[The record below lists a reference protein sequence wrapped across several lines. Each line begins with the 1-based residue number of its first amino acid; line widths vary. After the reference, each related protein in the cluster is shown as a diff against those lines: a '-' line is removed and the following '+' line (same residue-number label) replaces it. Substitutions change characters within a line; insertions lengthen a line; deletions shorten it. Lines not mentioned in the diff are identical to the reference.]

1 MRRIAILALAML
13 LLVALAVPAGAVGDS
28 LPWTKYCQTNQ
39 TVKSHGYGYNWQ
51 THTRGSTSWWG
62 GNYSGLQSRSH
73 TWWGYAWGSGDVY
86 SDKTV
91 NAYGSC
97 VNIS

>member
-51 THTRGSTSWWG
+51 THTRGSTSWWEATTRGSNRDLTPG
-62 GNYSGLQSRSH
+62 GDMPGEVAMS
-73 TWWGYAWGSGDVY
+73 
-86 SDKTV
+86 TV
-91 NAYGSC
+91 TRP
-97 VNIS
+97 